1 VLELGQVQLV
11 LVMVLRHLQPRLLL
25 AAVLVE
31 LVELVE
37 LVLLP
42 LLLTF
47 LGKLLAPLGICLIPL

>member
-1 VLELGQVQLV
+1 VLVLLERVLLELELE
-11 LVMVLRHLQPRLLL
+11 LEL
-25 AAVLVE
+25 E
-31 LVELVE
+31 LV